1 MANQPKQPDFIV
13 NTVKGEGRNAF
24 WLRIGAAWMHEDGEG
39 MNIRLDALPL
49 NDRLVLRKPK
59 VEEDQASE

>member
-1 MANQPKQPDFIV
+1 MANATKKPDFIV

-49 NDRLVLRKPK
+49 NDRLVLRVPK
-59 VEEDQASE
+59 AEEDQASE